1 MENIGINNLL
11 LCDTNILI
19 DVYKENH
26 TVINTVKQIGQSN
39 IAVSDVTC
47 AELLYGARNKAEL
60 KIFRKDL
67 GTLTVISILP
77 DISRM
82 AVKLV
87 EQYCLSH
94 KLAFPDALIA
104 ATSIYYQM
112 ELYTLNIKDFIFI
125 PEVKLFQH

>member
-1 MENIGINNLL
+1 MNRL

-19 DVYKENH
+19 EVYRDNGA
-26 TVINTVKQIGQSN
+26 VINTIKRTGQSN

-47 AELLYGARNKAEL
+47 AELLYGARNKSEL

-67 GTLTVISILP
+67 DSLTTLPVLPGISK
-77 DISRM
+77 M

-94 KLAFPDALIA
+94 KLALPDALIA
-104 ATSIYYQM
+104 ATSIYHQL
-112 ELYTLNIKDFIFI
+112 ELYTLNTKDFVFI
-125 PEVKLFQH
+125 PEIKLFFV